1 MQGHIFTGARFR
13 VANCTAMKGQIQ
25 GSKVGCA
32 PKKLRSQVSQKRQVA
47 RLQRGAARARPVVCP
62 VASNEMVS
70 LAIAQQQV
78 GLAIIAGAECLYVN
92 SIVPEGT
99 NGRAELIPTLPIAG
113 ALLAANLV
121 LGAPASFA
129 ISIPVDLFLGFIAV
143 QRFIKTE
150 GTDLE
155 WPGPKVWP
163 FTTALAAF
171 LVLLAT
177 AQGIA
182 SLS

>member
-1 MQGHIFTGARFR
+1 MQAPIFTGARSH
-13 VANCTAMKGQIQ
+13 VTNCTAMKGQIQ
-25 GSKVGCA
+25 GCKIGSTRKY
-32 PKKLRSQVSQKRQVA
+32 LRSQVSQKQQLA
-47 RLQRGAARARPVVCP
+47 RVQRGAARARPVVCP

-92 SIVPEGT
+92 STVPEGT
-99 NGRAELIPTLPIAG
+99 NGRAQLIPTLPVAG

-129 ISIPVDLFLGFIAV
+129 ISLPADLFLGYIAV
-143 QRFIKTE
+143 QRFNKTD

-163 FTTALAAF
+163 FTTSLAAF